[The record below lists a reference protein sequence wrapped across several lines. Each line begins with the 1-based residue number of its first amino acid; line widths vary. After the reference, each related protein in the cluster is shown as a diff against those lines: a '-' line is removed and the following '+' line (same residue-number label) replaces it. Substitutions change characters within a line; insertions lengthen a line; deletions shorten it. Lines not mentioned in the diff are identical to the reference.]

1 MLKTNKM
8 NRNLEKEKAFY
19 AKPFNFSYSSINKM
33 LFSPTLFYRDY
44 VLGEREIRTDKHLIE
59 GKLVHCLVFEPEK
72 LKEIF
77 SIVPGKIP
85 SDNIKRILKS
95 IKDAG
100 FNNNNDLNKLDSVI
114 LEVLKIENLYQSFK
128 EDAKRLEKIQT
139 NENQIYYEFMCTTKK
154 DIIDNDTLQKCTE
167 QAETIKGTE
176 SVMKLFNK
184 NVTDFEL
191 DTLEVYKEKRLECK
205 LQNYKFGLKGIID
218 YYDIDHDKKIITIVD
233 LKTSSKTL
241 SDFNE
246 TLEYYNYWLQAA
258 IYVQLILSNGDEKC
272 DNYKILFNF
281 VLIDKYNQVYT
292 FPVSKDTMSSWTKA
306 LIAILIKVE
315 YHYNEKKY
323 DLPYEFSNN
332 LVYL

>member
-1 MLKTNKM
+1 M
-8 NRNLEKEKAFY
+8 NRDLEKEKIFY

-72 LKEIF
+72 LEEIF
-77 SIVPGKIP
+77 SMVPGKVP
-85 SDNIKRILKS
+85 SDNIKKILKS
-95 IKDAG
+95 VRDV
-100 FNNNNDLNKLDSVI
+100 NQNNNDLFDRHIGSVI
-114 LEVLKIENLYQSFK
+114 LAILKEENLYQSFK
-128 EDAKRLEKIQT
+128 EDTKRLEKIQT
-139 NENQIYYEFMCTTKK
+139 AENQTYYKFMCTTGK
-154 DIIDNDTLQKCTE
+154 DIIDNDTLQKCKE

-184 NVTDFEL
+184 SVTDFEL

-218 YYDIDHDKKIITIVD
+218 YYDIDHEKKIITIVD

-241 SDFNE
+241 ADFSE

-258 IYVQLILSNGDEKC
+258 IYVQLILSNADEKC

-292 FPVSKDTMSSWTKA
+292 FPVSKDTMDSWTKA

>member
-1 MLKTNKM
+1 M

-72 LKEIF
+72 LDKEF
-77 SIVPGKIP
+77 SIVPGKVP
-85 SDNIKRILKS
+85 SENIKRVLKN
-95 IKDAG
+95 ITLHTDAPELGDVKD
-100 FNNNNDLNKLDSVI
+100 FIILDS
-114 LEVLKIENLYQSFK
+114 LKEENLYQSLK
-128 EDAKRLEKIQT
+128 TDESRVDKVRTLGHGD
-139 NENQIYYEFMCTTKK
+139 YYEFLQSTGK
-154 DIIDNDTLQKCTE
+154 DIIDNDTLQKCKE

-176 SVMKLFNK
+176 SVMQLFNK
-184 NVTDFEL
+184 SVTDFEL
-191 DTLEVYKEKRLECK
+191 DTLEVYKEKPLECK

-218 YYDIDHDKKIITIVD
+218 YYDIDHEKKIITIVD

-241 SDFNE
+241 SDFSE

-258 IYVQLILSNGDEKC
+258 IYVQLILSNADEKC

-281 VLIDKYNQVYT
+281 VQ
-292 FPVSKDTMSSWTKA
+292 M
-306 LIAILIKVE
+306 
-315 YHYNEKKY
+315 
-323 DLPYEFSNN
+323 
-332 LVYL
+332 